1 MKSAAVQAAL
11 AAASTCLGVLLAIGT
26 LQERAEKPSLE
37 LALLK
42 DGQRRLEVRLDRLEQ
57 KIDEIRKEANE
68 RERKYYG
75 N

>member
-1 MKSAAVQAAL
+1 MKLAAMQAAL
-11 AAASTCLGVLLAIGT
+11 AAASAFLGVLLAIGT

-42 DGQRRLEVRLDRLEQ
+42 DGQRRLELRLDRLEL

>member
-1 MKSAAVQAAL
+1 MKAAAIQAAL
-11 AAASTCLGVLLAIGT
+11 ATASTLLGVLLAIGT
-26 LQERAEKPSLE
+26 LQERAEKPSTE

-42 DGQRRLEVRLDRLEQ
+42 EGQRRLELRLDRLEL

-68 RERKYYG
+68 RERKYHG